1 MVAVRFLALALTFW
15 RALAAEIQLPE
26 GIAVRTIPSLKPP
39 FPAYSIGKPI

>member
-26 GIAVRTIPSLKPP
+26 GIAVRTTPSSKPP
-39 FPAYSIGKPI
+39 FPALSMGNPI